1 LLRKSSSDDRGFTL
15 IEALVA
21 LAIVAAVLSSIGAVI
36 ATTTRGARGID
47 QRLAL
52 AGAAETLLA
61 TLPGR
66 LLLKIGSQSGELADQ
81 RWRIDV
87 LPMTPADDDPQTAR
101 WMPVVVT
108 MRLQG
113 PSGSTV
119 QATTVRLVPRAG
131 Q

>member
-1 LLRKSSSDDRGFTL
+1 MLRKSRSDDRGFTL

-36 ATTTRGARGID
+36 ATTTRGSRGID

-52 AGAAETLLA
+52 AGAAETLMA

-66 LLLKIGSQSGELADQ
+66 LLLKSGSQSGELADQ

-87 LPMTPADDDPQTAR
+87 SPMTPADDDPQAGR

-113 PSGSTV
+113 PGGASV